1 MPSAPWKCS
10 QCGTV
15 NEPAATSCRGCGR
28 WPSLFD
34 LQESAIGDESAAE
47 EAPVREVPRYEPQ
60 EFEAEGVDEIG
71 EISPASAPDQP
82 PTTPEQRET
91 RSSGRG
97 RTRSPAQRL
106 VRLVIPIGFL
116 LYFLISSYLRSH

>member
-1 MPSAPWKCS
+1 MPNAPWKCS

-34 LQESAIGDESAAE
+34 LQESAIGEDDQAVADEPE
-47 EAPVREVPRYEPQ
+47 YEVEQYEP
-60 EFEAEGVDEIG
+60 ATVDEIDDVG
-71 EISPASAPDQP
+71 EAI
-82 PTTPEQRET
+82 PTSTEQATQQTPSRR
-91 RSSGRG
+91 RS
-97 RTRSPAQRL
+97 RSPAQRL

>member
-15 NEPAATSCRGCGR
+15 NEPAATSCRTCGR

-34 LQESAIGDESAAE
+34 LQESAVGDAETGDARAQAPRWDPEEFTPESMGE
-47 EAPVREVPRYEPQ
+47 VEVDPGAPV
-60 EFEAEGVDEIG
+60 
-71 EISPASAPDQP
+71 SAPEQAPVAPQP
-82 PTTPEQRET
+82 TQTRPTR
-91 RSSGRG
+91 RG

-106 VRLVIPIGFL
+106 VRLIIPIAAL
-116 LYFLISSYLRSH
+116 LYFLISSYLSNH